1 VKSSQAITQIL
12 GPYAQLVAGSDLAP
26 EDGWFAKKYVGAAR
40 GTFAHGG
47 VQVMRNQIAK
57 RGLGLPAGIG

>member
-1 VKSSQAITQIL
+1 M
-12 GPYAQLVAGSDLAP
+12 GPYAQLTEESDLAP
-26 EDGWFAKKYVGAAR
+26 DDGWYVKKYLGGGR

-57 RGLGLPAGIG
+57 RGLGLPTS